1 MIAERTKDKMGAARR
16 KGKWVGGRP
25 ALGYDVVN
33 GRLAVNAHE
42 AEQVRAL
49 FRLYLQERSFRRVAG
64 ILNARGWRLKSWR
77 NKEGKWVQG
86 GEWDASAVHRHITNV
101 VYIGK
106 VDYEGAIYDGQHQP
120 IIDAATFEQAARIRA
135 DGRIDR
141 GAEARNTT
149 GYLLRGLIR
158 CMVCNS
164 IMTTATSGS
173 HGRIYRYYSCTKATK
188 RGKNACSVRSVPGPE
203 IENVLVDQLA
213 RRRWRPE
220 IAARVAHAVNEKRRA
235 QATALASEQRK
246 LMSDLDRARVEGK
259 HLLDL
264 FTSNED
270 LAQRKVVTERLAEI
284 ETRSAQMEARLAEI
298 AEGWTTNEKLLVGVN
313 HVAKILSSFTA
324 VWSVLSTKERARMLH
339 VLFDKIEFNGEK
351 EVLEM
356 FFTDAAKLALA
367 ESGTAEAARGAA

>member
-1 MIAERTKDKMGAARR
+1 MGAARR

-25 ALGYDVVN
+25 ALGYDVVD
-33 GRLAVNAHE
+33 GRLAVNADE
-42 AEQVRAL
+42 AEQVRTL

-101 VYIGK
+101 VYIGR
-106 VDYEGAIYDGQHQP
+106 VDYEGAIYDGEHQP
-120 IIDAATFEQAARIRA
+120 IIDAATFERAARIRA

-173 HGRIYRYYSCTKATK
+173 HGRVYRYYSCTKATK

-213 RRRWRPE
+213 KRGWSPE
-220 IAARVAHAVNEKRRA
+220 IAGRVAHAVNEKRRA
-235 QATALASEQRK
+235 QAIALASEQRK

-259 HLLDL
+259 NLLDL
-264 FTSNED
+264 FTANED
-270 LAQRKVVTERLAEI
+270 IAQRKVVTERLTEI

-298 AEGWTTNEKLLVGVN
+298 AEGWTTNEKLLVGAEQVE
-313 HVAKILSSFTA
+313 KILSSFMA
-324 VWSVLSTKERARMLH
+324 VWSVFSTKERARMLH

-356 FFTDAAKLALA
+356 FFTDAAKLALG
-367 ESGTAEAARGAA
+367 EPSTAEAARGAA